1 MEQQNRRFVGLDFGV
16 RTYEMCMY
24 DENGKIVRS
33 NGLTTPEG
41 RQKLYSKLKPTDR
54 VGIEMCSLTM
64 KVAREMK
71 SAVGCDVLLLH
82 AGKLAVIY
90 KSLKKT
96 DKEDALKLARLVKTH
111 EDEELPIVPLPSEVD
126 LKKAKDDS
134 GGKTASF
141 GQNEGSEQTTC
152 TFCGMRYNR
161 YKEEKSCNK
170 DFTRKKSSV
179 A

>member
-16 RTYEMCMY
+16 RTYEMCMC

-82 AGKLAVIY
+82 AGKLARQVF
-90 KSLKKT
+90 
-96 DKEDALKLARLVKTH
+96 
-111 EDEELPIVPLPSEVD
+111 SEMICFYE
-126 LKKAKDDS
+126 KGES
-134 GGKTASF
+134 GILF
-141 GQNEGSEQTTC
+141 
-152 TFCGMRYNR
+152 
-161 YKEEKSCNK
+161 
-170 DFTRKKSSV
+170 
-179 A
+179 